1 MGSDDSAALRAA
13 GAQAR
18 APDSRARV
26 AVIGAGMMGSGH
38 AQCVAQ
44 SRRARLVAVVDLNLD
59 RAREVAGQ
67 LKAAAYA
74 DYREIVGHSDVDAV
88 IVCTPDWA
96 HREICVE
103 AAAAGKHILVEKPL
117 AMTVADCDEI
127 VRSAEAAGVVLMVGQ
142 ILRFDPRYVA
152 AKAAI
157 ASGEIGAVSYLYAR
171 RSNTAFQARRVE
183 GKTSVLHYLAVH
195 DVDWML
201 WAMGEPVTQVQAMAS
216 RKVLT
221 DLGVDD
227 GVFLL
232 LRFMGGA
239 VGCVEVGWARP
250 EGSPF
255 VLDAYLEVVG
265 TLGALHIDTPN
276 SGVLV
281 EAERVRRID
290 TTYGFPVFG
299 GSGGALREE
308 VEHFLQ
314 CIQERQQP
322 LVDGRQGR
330 AAVAVI
336 AAAAESARSGL
347 PIDLSS

>member
-1 MGSDDSAALRAA
+1 MSSDD
-13 GAQAR
+13 
-18 APDSRARV
+18 RV
-26 AVIGAGMMGSGH
+26 RVGVIGAGMMGAGH

-44 SRRARLVAVVDLNLD
+44 SRRARLVAVADLDRD
-59 RAREVAGQ
+59 RARGLAERLGAAGG
-67 LKAAAYA
+67 A
-74 DYREIVGHSDVDAV
+74 DYREIVGRSDVDAV

-96 HREICVE
+96 HREVCVE

-127 VRSAEAAGVVLMVGQ
+127 VRAAEATGVLLMVGQ
-142 ILRFDPRYVA
+142 ILRFDPRYAA
-152 AKAAI
+152 AKGAI
-157 ASGEIGAVSYLYAR
+157 AAGEIGEVSYLYAR

-201 WAMGEPVTQVQAMAS
+201 WAMGEPVTRVQAMTS
-216 RKVLT
+216 RKALT
-221 DLGVDD
+221 ELGVDD
-227 GVFLL
+227 AAFLL
-232 LRFMGGA
+232 LRFLSGA
-239 VGCVEVGWARP
+239 VGCVEVGWVRP
-250 EGSPF
+250 ASSPF
-255 VLDAYLEVVG
+255 DLDAYLEVVG
-265 TLGALHIDTPN
+265 TRGALHIDTPN
-276 SGVLV
+276 AGVLV
-281 EAERVRRID
+281 EADRVRRID

-314 CIQERQQP
+314 CVQEGQTP

-336 AAAAESARSGL
+336 AAAAQSALAGAPVDPSC
-347 PIDLSS
+347 

>member
-1 MGSDDSAALRAA
+1 MRSDDRL
-13 GAQAR
+13 
-18 APDSRARV
+18 RV

-44 SRRARLVAVVDLNLD
+44 STRAELIAVADLNLG
-59 RAREVAGQ
+59 RARELAGR
-67 LKAAAYA
+67 LNTEAHT
-74 DYREIVGHSDVDAV
+74 DYRDILARPDVDAV

-103 AAAAGKHILVEKPL
+103 AAAAGKHVLVEKPL

-152 AKAAI
+152 AKGAV
-157 ASGEIGAVSYLYAR
+157 ASGEIGQVSYLYAR
-171 RSNTAFQARRVE
+171 RSNTAFQPRRVE
-183 GKTSVLHYLAVH
+183 GKTTVLHYLAVH
-195 DVDWML
+195 DIDWML
-201 WAMGEPVTQVQAMAS
+201 WAMGEPVTRVQAMAS
-216 RKVLT
+216 RKLLV

-227 GVFLL
+227 GAFLL
-232 LRFMGGA
+232 LRFRSGA

-265 TLGALHIDTPN
+265 TLGAVHIDTPN

-281 EAERVRRID
+281 EGAQVRRID

-330 AAVAVI
+330 AAVAVV
-336 AAAAESARSGL
+336 AAAAKSARSGVSVE
-347 PIDLSS
+347 LSS